1 MAEKREIPEWE
12 RPIEERVRKTALY
25 LLSKIMPTRD
35 SFIWHRTLWSP
46 AKREQAEAAYNTLM
60 RNIRP
65 TKRYLVPAQQ
75 IVEQRESER
84 RELVE
89 AIMASEELIV
99 PCRRFV
105 YPQYTTVQTL
115 NGQGILLEELL
126 FRLRIPRSRLEE
138 AYEHTQPEEADGLI
152 HFTGRF
158 APEGK
163 QRLADILKKPLIF
176 LTEVDGNKEKV
187 CPSPQITLQA

>member
-75 IVEQRESER
+75 IVEQR
-84 RELVE
+84 V
-89 AIMASEELIV
+89 
-99 PCRRFV
+99 V